1 METEYSKASQG
12 RSVQTTWLSK
22 GKMRLMVGLFSC
34 CPGRKIPAF
43 VWGRI
48 PQDEVLTMAI
58 ARCEKCGKPTASSVK
73 PPGYSERPYFP
84 VGHPASGIVCGKP
97 LCANDGLIWLKADE
111 VQMYQRGRRIFNL
124 LTQAVKVRVQ

>member
-1 METEYSKASQG
+1 MKTEYSKASQG

-22 GKMRLMVGLFSC
+22 GQDTAGWDCFPAVRAARFRPLFGVESRRTRC
-34 CPGRKIPAF
+34 
-43 VWGRI
+43 
-48 PQDEVLTMAI
+48 LTMAI

-124 LTQAVKVRVQ
+124 LPQP